1 MVTLKIAW
9 RDIMRQR
16 SRTWLTIA
24 AITFCTVSLLLTMAL
39 TRGMHQQMIQS
50 GARAFTGHFQVQKKG
65 YLEKPT
71 LYNTFALPGQ
81 AVDALE
87 SDKRVEGVAPRVL
100 SEGLASSDDTTA
112 GVIIVGV
119 DPVREAKATTLAK
132 SVRKGSF
139 LDINDSQGVVLGV
152 TLAENL
158 KVDVGGEIQIML
170 QSFYGSL
177 QLRFYKVAGVVG
189 TGSPDFD
196 QALLIMP
203 LAELQS
209 FLDMEDK
216 ISHVAVVL
224 KNPRVRPWVMAKAQD
239 LLDGLDG
246 EGLVLVKWEKI
257 TPELYEYVMLDNA
270 GGVLYLAI
278 LVIVVAFVVLLTI
291 TMSVLERIPEFG
303 VQLAIGARP
312 STIFKIVM
320 TESFLMGAVGIALG
334 LLIASGPAYYWS
346 VHPIYIESYAEA
358 FKEFGMK
365 PEISTI
371 LLPVMYMATFMIM
384 MVITMGV
391 SIFPAVRASRIKP
404 VDALRYV

>member
-1 MVTLKIAW
+1 
-9 RDIMRQR
+9 
-16 SRTWLTIA
+16 
-24 AITFCTVSLLLTMAL
+24 
-39 TRGMHQQMIQS
+39 MIQS

-65 YLEKPT
+65 YLDKPT
-71 LYNTFALPGQ
+71 LYKTFALPEQ

-100 SEGLASSDDTTA
+100 SEGLASSDDATA

-119 DPVREAKATTLAK
+119 DPVREAKATTLAR

-139 LDINDSQGVVLGV
+139 LDMKNSQGVVLGV

-158 KVDVGGEIQIML
+158 KVDVGDEIQIML

-346 VHPIYIESYAEA
+346 VNPIYIESYAEA

-371 LLPVMYMATFMIM
+371 LLPVMYLATFLIM
-384 MVITMGV
+384 MVITIGV